1 MRAAEIGRSH
11 ARQSGA
17 VFEAEATDHKEDAVA
32 SRKSDDWTIERWRTE
47 PRWGRL
53 EFGDTLLDPV
63 RPLWRDLGVASIIA
77 IVLWL
82 AAAVVFG

>member
-1 MRAAEIGRSH
+1 MRAVEISGSH
-11 ARQSGA
+11 AQPSGA
-17 VFEAEATDHKEDAVA
+17 LFEAEGADHKEDAVA
-32 SRKSDDWTIERWRTE
+32 SRKADDWTIERWRTE

-53 EFGDTLLDPV
+53 EFDDTLLDPV
-63 RPLWRDLGVASIIA
+63 PPLWRDLAVASIIA